1 MIAKFWGVRGS
12 IPSPPTSREIKY
24 KLLKLLELAA
34 EKDISTPSKREEF
47 IKNADEK
54 LLGVL
59 GGNTPCVELR
69 VEDKIFIFDMGS
81 GLREFGQYLIS
92 KVGNSE
98 NLELHIF
105 IGHTHWDH
113 IHGFPFFLPA
123 FHSKTTIHFYHLHP
137 QLKER
142 LEVQQ
147 DFRFFPVSLDFMASK
162 RTYTQLELD
171 SEIMI
176 GKVKIRNIELNHPGR
191 AFGYRVEYCGK
202 SFVYASD
209 SEYSNLPPERIQKY
223 IDFYSEADLLIF
235 DAPYSFNEELEK
247 INWGHSSALVGIDI
261 SVKAKVKNLALFHH
275 APENGDH
282 EVFKLL
288 DTAMHYKERNYP
300 HSDLK
305 VFLAR
310 EGMEYDI

>member
-12 IPSPPTSREIKY
+12 IPSPPTSKEVKFKMLR
-24 KLLKLLELAA
+24 LLELAA
-34 EKDISTPSKREEF
+34 NNDISTPAKREEF
-47 IKNADEK
+47 LQSVDER

-69 VEDKIFIFDMGS
+69 VEDKIFVFDMGS
-81 GLREFGQYLIS
+81 GLRELGQYLIN
-92 KVGNSE
+92 KVGNSDS
-98 NLELHIF
+98 LELHIF

-113 IHGFPFFLPA
+113 IQGYPFFLPA
-123 FHSKTTIHFYHLHP
+123 YNSKTTINFYHLHP

-142 LEVQQ
+142 LELQQ
-147 DFRFFPVSLDFMASK
+147 DFRFFPVSLDYMASK
-162 RTYTQLELD
+162 RTYNQLQVD

-176 GKVKIRNIELNHPGR
+176 GKVKVRTIELNHPGK

-209 SEYSNLPPERIQKY
+209 SEYSNLPPERINKY
-223 IDFYSEADLLIF
+223 IEFYKDADLIVF

-261 SVKAKVKNLALFHH
+261 SVKARIKNLALFHH
-275 APENGDH
+275 APENDDY

-288 DTAMHYKERNYP
+288 DTALHYKQRNYP
-300 HSDLK
+300 LANLN

-310 EGMEYDI
+310 EGMEVNL